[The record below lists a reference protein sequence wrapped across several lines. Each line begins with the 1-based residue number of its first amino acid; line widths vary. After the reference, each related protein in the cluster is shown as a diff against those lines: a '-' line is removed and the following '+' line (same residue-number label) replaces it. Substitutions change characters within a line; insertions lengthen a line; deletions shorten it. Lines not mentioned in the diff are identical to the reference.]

1 MENLDSL
8 KIASKLLKSQREE
21 LEISIEEVS
30 IELRLNKKIIEEIE
44 SRDFSNFKNY
54 VFLKGYLKNYANYLG
69 VELYLPEIKNIKNPK
84 IDNKNSI
91 KKNDKQKFIKYFKLF
106 VIFLL
111 IIITLFFIEQKTNIK
126 NIILDNTI
134 NKKQVSKN
142 KINMTEGNLKSNT
155 NSYDKRNN
163 LDLNNDDNLYLNK
176 ENSTKLDKE
185 IYKNIE
191 NDTLKV
197 IATDKLT
204 IEYAGDSWT
213 EIIDS
218 SGNIVLLE
226 LVKKGKILEF
236 NILAPFEILLGD
248 ATVVNIKYNN
258 KLVQV
263 PFDAGNNVGKIKI
276 KN

>member
-1 MENLDSL
+1 M
-8 KIASKLLKSQREE
+8 
-21 LEISIEEVS
+21 
-30 IELRLNKKIIEEIE
+30 
-44 SRDFSNFKNY
+44 
-54 VFLKGYLKNYANYLG
+54 
-69 VELYLPEIKNIKNPK
+69 
-84 IDNKNSI
+84 
-91 KKNDKQKFIKYFKLF
+91 
-106 VIFLL
+106 VILLL
-111 IIITLFFIEQKTNIK
+111 IIITLFFIEQKNNTK
-126 NIILDNTI
+126 NIIVGNNTI
-134 NKKQVSKN
+134 NKKQVLKN
-142 KINMTEGNLKSNT
+142 GINITEGNLKSNT

-176 ENSTKLDKE
+176 KNSTKLDKE

-218 SGNIVLLE
+218 SGNVVLLE